1 MQKISMIEAD
11 EQLRGKA
18 ELLNC
23 IHDELILLCRT
34 EDAEFVKQKL
44 TGIME
49 DASAFIL
56 SDRVRIPAEVRIV
69 DSWADKKDRVFARVP
84 IPEAMVYQP
93 VRRAKQARN
102 GPANGDCSGY
112 GLSQRAV
119 EKLHEAAKEAGNE
132 RTPSRLDWP
141 SAIAALRPTVGLER
155 KYQWMR
161 QRHAIWEY
169 RQRGVPRP
177 EWNGGIDP
185 YLLANSFCN
194 VWRVL
199 DSISRRCVAIARNAK
214 SFDEQLAQ
222 VLMLKTFNEWPTY
235 EVLCEILGGPPTA
248 DNLDGDRIW
257 NELQQARKAGRLKR
271 LWRPAYTTGGKGLET
286 IFRSAVAVIKEGAA
300 EKLLQCGN
308 LSQVVDTLRAY
319 PGLGPFHATQF
330 ALDLAYGPF
339 LRGSLDGFC
348 IPGIG
353 AAKGVAL
360 AFAPRSWSGA
370 EVADAIRLLHA
381 HQETC
386 YAMATGEPAPRLQGR
401 LLFEMDEQS
410 AFCETQKLLLRSAQQ
425 AYTGSGGKQDTPLL
439 PVWW

>member
-1 MQKISMIEAD
+1 
-11 EQLRGKA
+11 
-18 ELLNC
+18 
-23 IHDELILLCRT
+23 
-34 EDAEFVKQKL
+34 
-44 TGIME
+44 
-49 DASAFIL
+49 
-56 SDRVRIPAEVRIV
+56 
-69 DSWADKKDRVFARVP
+69 
-84 IPEAMVYQP
+84 MV
-93 VRRAKQARN
+93 
-102 GPANGDCSGY
+102 
-112 GLSQRAV
+112 
-119 EKLHEAAKEAGNE
+119 
-132 RTPSRLDWP
+132 PSRLHWP

-155 KYQWMR
+155 KYQWKR

-177 EWNGGIDP
+177 EWNGDIDP
-185 YLLANSFCN
+185 YLLANSSCN

-199 DSISRRCVAIARNAK
+199 DSISQRCVTIARGAE
-214 SFDEQLAQ
+214 SLRDQLPQ
-222 VLMLKTFNEWPTY
+222 VLMLKTFNEWRTY
-235 EVLCEILGGPPTA
+235 EVLCEILGGSPTA

-257 NELQQARKAGRLKR
+257 NELRQARKAGWLKR

-286 IFRSAVAVIKEGAA
+286 IFRSAVAVIKEGGA
-300 EKLLQCGN
+300 EKLLQCSN

-330 ALDLAYGPF
+330 TLDLSYGPF
-339 LRGSLDGFC
+339 LKGSLDDFC

-360 AFAPRSWSGA
+360 SFAPRAWSGA
-370 EVADAIRLLHA
+370 EVADVIRRLHA

-386 YAMATGEPAPRLQGR
+386 YALVTGEPAPRLQGR

-410 AFCETQKLLLRSAQQ
+410 AFCETQKFLLRSAQQ